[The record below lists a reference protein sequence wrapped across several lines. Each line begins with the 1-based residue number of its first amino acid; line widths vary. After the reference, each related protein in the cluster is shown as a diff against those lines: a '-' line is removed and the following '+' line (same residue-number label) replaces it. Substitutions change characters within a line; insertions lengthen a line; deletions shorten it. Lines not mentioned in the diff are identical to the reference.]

1 MRLFFLFFYILF
13 VCPLYAQNDSLK
25 YNILLRIGLNVTHLK
40 GYERFLGE
48 KFIKSE
54 PSLGYE
60 TNLGIGVTY
69 KNIKLNTALGFKKSK
84 TNYITLS
91 ESLNDIALFKEN
103 FLRIDLLLYKF
114 YITTEIGY
122 HISNKNAVYASILQ
136 SLNTYHRATIIY
148 NKSLENPDPNQGD
161 GVYYTNFDLHSNK
174 AETIVGISWEYK
186 YSKKWTLLVK
196 ASTSIIII

>member
-1 MRLFFLFFYILF
+1 MRLYFLYIYIIVNCSLN
-13 VCPLYAQNDSLK
+13 AQGDSLK
-25 YNILLRIGLNVTHLK
+25 YSMFMRSGLNATHLK
-40 GYERFLGE
+40 GYEKFLGE

-60 TNLGIGVTY
+60 TNLGIGLTY
-69 KNIKLNTALGFKKSK
+69 KKIKLNTALGIKKSK

-103 FLRIDLLLYKF
+103 FLRIDLLIYKY

-122 HISNKNAVYASILQ
+122 RISTKNAVYTSLLQ

-148 NKSLENPDPNQGD
+148 NK
-161 GVYYTNFDLHSNK
+161 
-174 AETIVGISWEYK
+174 
-186 YSKKWTLLVK
+186 
-196 ASTSIIII
+196 